1 MPIYL
6 LLKLDFRFCLAAL
19 PVLAA
24 KQVTPKTDVSIVR
37 AMHARAYPNL
47 SSV

>member
-1 MPIYL
+1 
-6 LLKLDFRFCLAAL
+6 LKLDFRLCLAAL

-24 KQVTPKTDVSIVR
+24 KQVTPKTDVSIVW
-37 AMHARAYPNL
+37 AMHARAHPNL